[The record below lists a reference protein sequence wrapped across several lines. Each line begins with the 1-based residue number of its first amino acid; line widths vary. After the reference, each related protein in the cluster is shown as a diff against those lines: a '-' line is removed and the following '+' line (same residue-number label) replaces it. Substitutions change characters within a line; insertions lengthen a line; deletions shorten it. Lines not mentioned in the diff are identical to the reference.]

1 MEDNRTNSSG
11 TEYTFPIIGAVV
23 RMLVRR
29 KWIVLLVFVFS
40 IALASL
46 YSFSKASNK
55 YSMMVSTA
63 NSPLSLEQLE
73 LLFKA
78 IPGDEA
84 TRKDSI
90 GANIRKIAFHPNY
103 PSAKAST
110 AEKERIVQIAE
121 VDIYTKHQV
130 NPHDLTAFLLRA
142 IDAAQFHQIR
152 SESYQLYLKERLRVN
167 DSIVQLLHEDLSDVA
182 RARETANVYVEAQS
196 GSRSVSAL
204 EDAMDRRIDIER
216 NLRDAVP
223 FDIISPC
230 GEPVSVR
237 CKRFAIAAIALF
249 AAGLLLLSIFELAL
263 YSYKQTDEA

>member
-1 MEDNRTNSSG
+1 MEEYRNNSTG
-11 TEYTFPIIGAVV
+11 PVITFPIIGAIV

-29 KWIVLLVFVFS
+29 KWIVLLIFILS
-40 IALASL
+40 IALATV
-46 YSFSKASNK
+46 YRFTYASYK
-55 YSMMVSTA
+55 YTMTVSTA
-63 NSPLSLEQLE
+63 PSPITLEQLE
-73 LLFKA
+73 WLFKA
-78 IPGDEA
+78 IPHDEA

-90 GANIRKIAFHPNY
+90 GATIKKIAFHPIY
-103 PSAKAST
+103 PSPKAST
-110 AEKERIVQIAE
+110 VEKERIVQIAE

-152 SESYQLYLKERLRVN
+152 NESYQLYLKERLRVN

-230 GEPVSVR
+230 GEPVSVSF
-237 CKRFAIAAIALF
+237 KGFIIALAILF
-249 AAGLLLLSIFELAL
+249 AAGLLLLSILELAL